1 MKKFIFCLSVL
12 GLLTLSANGVMAQ
25 SLDEV
30 LKNHF
35 EAIGQEQISKL
46 NSFAC
51 SGKVIVQGGM
61 ISIPMTMTQ
70 KRPDMMK
77 TESTFQGQQFIEAY
91 DGKTGWS
98 INPFAGALEPQL
110 MNEDQLRSIKIQ
122 SDIDGQLYNYAQ
134 KGYKAELEG
143 SEDMEGSKVY
153 KVKLTNANG
162 EQFTYYIDADS
173 YVLLKT
179 KSKVKIQGND
189 MESETFFSN
198 YKQLEGMAFAYN
210 IETKM
215 QGQVVSQIVIEDIKL
230 NPEIDNA
237 IFTMPKGDT
246 KTASTEKG
254 AEKPKDAKP
263 KKSKKKKSSGN

>member
-1 MKKFIFCLSVL
+1 MKKFILCLSVL
-12 GLLTLSANGVMAQ
+12 SLLAFSANSVKAQ
-25 SLDEV
+25 DLDEV

-35 EAIGQEQISKL
+35 EAIGQAQISKL

-61 ISIPMTMTQ
+61 ITIPMTMTQ

-77 TESTFQGQQFIEAY
+77 TESSFQGQQFIEAY

-98 INPFAGALEPQL
+98 INPFAGAIEPQL

-122 SDIDGQLYNYAQ
+122 SDIDGQLYNYAE

-143 SEDMEGSKVY
+143 TEDMEGSKVY
-153 KVKLTNANG
+153 KVKLTNATG
-162 EQFTYYIDADS
+162 EQFTYYIDADT

-198 YKQLEGMAFAYN
+198 YKQIEGMAFAHN

-237 IFTMPKGDT
+237 IFSMPKGET
-246 KTASTEKG
+246 KTVSTEKG
-254 AEKPKDAKP
+254 AEKTKDAKP
-263 KKSKKKKSSGN
+263 KKSKKKKSSGD